1 MNTAEYVDQKI
12 QELKGSGIPLSDA
25 AWEAGKLCIG
35 YPYIFGDR
43 GQECTP
49 SKRQA
54 VYNSH
59 PDQEGLIS
67 KCQVLKKTKG
77 SCAGCQWYPDGKRV
91 RSFDCRG
98 FTYWIIKQIYNFEIM
113 GAGATSQWN
122 DDDNWKAK
130 GTIDTIPDDLLVC
143 LFYTQK
149 GNPKVMQH
157 TGLGYKGETLECG
170 NGVQWFKTRNKKWT
184 HWAAPKC
191 VAGDVPEPDPDRKPI
206 LRKGDNGTW
215 VKKAQEL
222 LLGKGYDLGKWG
234 ADGSFGNAT
243 ESAVKTFQTDYGLTA
258 DGVIGQATWEAL
270 EKTATV
276 LYSVQIPHLTK
287 FKAEALVQQY
297 PGAYMTAERG

>member
-12 QELKGSGIPLSDA
+12 QELKKSGMAKPDA
-25 AWEAGKLCIG
+25 VWEAGKLCVG
-35 YPYIFGDR
+35 WPYIYGDR

-77 SCAGCQWYPDGKRV
+77 NCAGCQWYPDGKRV

-184 HWAAPKC
+184 HWAVPKC
-191 VAGDVPEPDPDRKPI
+191 VAGDVPEPDPDRKPT
-206 LRKGDNGTW
+206 LRKGDKGDW

-243 ESAVKTFQTDYGLTA
+243 ESAVKDFQTDYGLTA